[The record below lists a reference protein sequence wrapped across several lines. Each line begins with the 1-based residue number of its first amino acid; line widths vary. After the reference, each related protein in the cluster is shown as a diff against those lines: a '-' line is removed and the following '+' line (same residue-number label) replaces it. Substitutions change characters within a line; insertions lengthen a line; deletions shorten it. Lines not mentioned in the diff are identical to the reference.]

1 MVCENGTE
9 FQGGLYSSWCRIPKW
24 CQKEWRRGHFSPQ
37 SKSALKLKFHFTLFR
52 NIINN
57 HPPPSLCPC
66 LVCLH
71 RWKRR
76 SHRLSPLLFGRCP
89 ETFQCKLISH
99 IVPNTAAVSEDEE
112 EGRGLLIRR
121 PIAKTTKET
130 HRLINWRTASFLSLP
145 LPANGSYQPGMEPK
159 RQRTAYTRH
168 QILEL
173 EKEFHYNRYLTR
185 RRRIEIAHTLVL
197 SERQIKIWFQNRRM
211 KWKKDN
217 KLPNTKNVK
226 KKSDPNNPAPA
237 KKTKRAAKGAPASK
251 QVSSEV
257 SGGAGEAE
265 EDDDDEEGE
274 DCNVLQYKWTQIN
287 LESCSGSSLS
297 PVQPSRQLGE
307 SQWHDDT
314 SVQHSGVRGG
324 NGEHESWWWSDDE
337 QQLPVRQQ

>member
-24 CQKEWRRGHFSPQ
+24 CQKEWRRGHLSPQ

-89 ETFQCKLISH
+89 ETFQCKLIFH

-145 LPANGSYQPGMEPK
+145 LQPTG
-159 RQRTAYTRH
+159 RTSREWSRSVNELPTRV
-168 QILEL
+168 
-173 EKEFHYNRYLTR
+173 TR
-185 RRRIEIAHTLVL
+185 SWSWRR
-197 SERQIKIWFQNRRM
+197 
-211 KWKKDN
+211 
-217 KLPNTKNVK
+217 
-226 KKSDPNNPAPA
+226 
-237 KKTKRAAKGAPASK
+237 
-251 QVSSEV
+251 SSTTTGTWLG
-257 SGGAGEAE
+257 GGASRSPT
-265 EDDDDEEGE
+265 
-274 DCNVLQYKWTQIN
+274 LW
-287 LESCSGSSLS
+287 SC
-297 PVQPSRQLGE
+297 PSAR
-307 SQWHDDT
+307 
-314 SVQHSGVRGG
+314 
-324 NGEHESWWWSDDE
+324 
-337 QQLPVRQQ
+337 